1 MVHGSQ
7 DSVYNSIVS
16 GGGEIPSFRGSG
28 VAAKYTNQPENL
40 IASVSRKDINIPD
53 DAGYTN
59 FH

>member
-28 VAAKYTNQPENL
+28 VAAKYTNQP
-40 IASVSRKDINIPD
+40 
-53 DAGYTN
+53 
-59 FH
+59 